1 MLTVSTCSSYLCYY
15 VDSRDDG
22 VDVVGRQAAAVV
34 DFLGDEIMVNFQSWN
49 LFPMYYVVADR
60 LDG

>member
-1 MLTVSTCSSYLCYY
+1 MLTVSTCSRYLCYY
-15 VDSRDDG
+15 VDSHDDG